1 MTTHGR
7 RYHQTYRRTLLDMHI
22 PGWDPEFLSEYE
34 PEKLADLYASSN
46 ISGVLFYCKSHMGL
60 NYWPA
65 PVGGIHPAA
74 KDRDLVGEM
83 LAALRA
89 RGIAPGAYYS
99 VIFDNWAVEHH
110 PEWAIVPATTLK
122 GYDSHIMG
130 QRYGTACAN
139 HPEYR
144 AYEKSQIGALLGRY
158 EFDAF
163 WIDMAFWTGLCVCA
177 HCRERFRVEE
187 GEEIPLVVNW
197 ASPSRPVTRR
207 RGSAGWR
214 K

>member
-1 MTTHGR
+1 MTTDGR

-83 LAALRA
+83 LAALPLA
-89 RGIAPGAYYS
+89 VSLRGR
-99 VIFDNWAVEHH
+99 
-110 PEWAIVPATTLK
+110 TT
-122 GYDSHIMG
+122 
-130 QRYGTACAN
+130 R
-139 HPEYR
+139 
-144 AYEKSQIGALLGRY
+144 
-158 EFDAF
+158 
-163 WIDMAFWTGLCVCA
+163 
-177 HCRERFRVEE
+177 
-187 GEEIPLVVNW
+187 
-197 ASPSRPVTRR
+197 
-207 RGSAGWR
+207 
-214 K
+214 